1 MAKTLE
7 KPAISEELTGAYML
21 CMRRTK
27 TTNPFI
33 VFLVVVNGEQLMML
47 SVVDISVFVAFVWRI
62 LWPN

>member
-1 MAKTLE
+1 MFFAGGKNIRKTCYFLG
-7 KPAISEELTGAYML
+7 INML

-47 SVVDISVFVAFVWRI
+47 SVVDISVFVAFV
-62 LWPN
+62 